1 MFVDVDIAGIERP
14 AQRMLETLETE
25 VFTTEPA
32 SFNDQLRLDG
42 ELDPHSAQTTDS
54 QLAWHVGPM
63 L

>member
-1 MFVDVDIAGIERP
+1 MFVDVDIACIERP

-25 VFTTEPA
+25 VFTAEPA

-42 ELDPHSAQTTDS
+42 ELDLHSTQTTDS
-54 QLAWHVGPM
+54 QLTRRVGPM